1 MAVYYNTGPDITG
14 PSAAAAARAVVSEAD
29 EDLLGEAIELDVK
42 HQSKLV
48 VVPSTKSA
56 AGR

>member
-1 MAVYYNTGPDITG
+1 MAVYYNAGPGVAG
-14 PSAAAAARAVVSEAD
+14 PSTAAPTRAVVSEAN
-29 EDLLGEAIELDVK
+29 EDLLGKAIELDVK

>member
-1 MAVYYNTGPDITG
+1 MAVYYNGVAG
-14 PSAAAAARAVVSEAD
+14 PSTAAPARAVVSEAD
-29 EDLLGEAIELDVK
+29 EDLLGKAIELDVK

>member
-1 MAVYYNTGPDITG
+1 MAVYYNTGPGVSG
-14 PSAAAAARAVVSEAD
+14 PSTAAAARAVVSEAD